1 MLSVVG
7 KTGGNQNRE
16 IGEQHLTIGVVIQA
30 VSRVNSKPQTSW
42 LSGDNGKERE
52 EARPVS

>member
-1 MLSVVG
+1 MLLVVG
-7 KTGGNQNRE
+7 ETGGTQNRE
-16 IGEQHLTIGVVIQA
+16 KREQHLAVGVVSQA

-52 EARPVS
+52 EAQPVS